1 MADVVRTESTAVD
14 RDLDATRT
22 RLGGHL
28 DQLRNRMTPGQVLDD
43 VVRYFRGKEGAD
55 FGRSLLSN
63 VKENPL
69 PAAVTGVGLA
79 WLMATNGRAAVAQ
92 PASIAQSDVATTTSA
107 YEASAR
113 RQDEITA
120 ARARIRL
127 AEESV
132 GRREGESDDAY
143 KMRREDARGYA
154 VGVTRQPED
163 THESFAD
170 RIQGFL
176 SDGKQSVADSVRGAR
191 TSLSSAASSASSAIS
206 GYGSSAQDAVADTMG
221 RAGNTMSAGGQA
233 AAQAGS
239 RWAAALT
246 ESPVVMGV
254 LSLAAGAL
262 LGALLPQSE
271 TEESA
276 LAGVAG
282 KVRDTAAGLA
292 HDGMDKGG
300 DVAKSVLDAG
310 TASVHGHG
318 LAGEKSV
325 GTLVDAAISGDLASD
340 AKQVVADVLQAGD
353 DAIRKT
359 LPDAQ
364 IQSAS
369 RPA

>member
-1 MADVVRTESTAVD
+1 
-14 RDLDATRT
+14 
-22 RLGGHL
+22 
-28 DQLRNRMTPGQVLDD
+28 MTPGQVVDD
-43 VVRYFRGKEGAD
+43 IVRYFRGKEGTD
-55 FGRSLLSN
+55 FGRNLLSS

-79 WLMATNGRAAVAQ
+79 WLMAANGRTAVMQ
-92 PASIAQSDVATTTSA
+92 PTSIAKSDVSIEAGA
-107 YEASAR
+107 DEASAR
-113 RQDEITA
+113 RQDEIAA
-120 ARARIRL
+120 ARARMHL

-132 GRREGESDDAY
+132 GRREGEPDDAY
-143 KMRREDARGYA
+143 KMRREEARGYA
-154 VGVTRQPED
+154 IGVVRQPED

-170 RIQGFL
+170 RIRSL
-176 SDGKQSVADSVRGAR
+176 LADGKQSIADGLDGAKA
-191 TSLSSAASSASSAIS
+191 SFGSAASSASGAVS
-206 GYGSSAQDAVADTMG
+206 GYGSSAQSAVADT
-221 RAGNTMSAGGQA
+221 AGKAHDALSAGGQST
-233 AAQAGS
+233 AQAAS

-271 TEESA
+271 TEETA

-282 KVRDTAAGLA
+282 KVRDTATGLA
-292 HDGMDKGG
+292 HDGLDKGG
-300 DVAKSVLDAG
+300 AVAKSVLDAG

-318 LAGEKSV
+318 LAGERSV

-364 IQSAS
+364 NQSSS

>member
-1 MADVVRTESTAVD
+1 MADLVPTESTAVD
-14 RDLDATRT
+14 RDLDVTRT

-92 PASIAQSDVATTTSA
+92 PASVAQSDVATTTSA

-120 ARARIRL
+120 ARARLRL

-143 KMRREDARGYA
+143 NMRREDARGYA
-154 VGVTRQPED
+154 VGVARQPED
-163 THESFAD
+163 THESFAG
-170 RIQGFL
+170 RIQSFL
-176 SDGKQSVADSVRGAR
+176 ADGKQSIADGLDGAKVSFGSV
-191 TSLSSAASSASSAIS
+191 ASSASGGIS
-206 GYGSSAQDAVADTMG
+206 GYGSGAQNAVADTAG
-221 RAGNTMSAGGQA
+221 RARDAMSAGGQA

-246 ESPVVMGV
+246 ESPVVMGI

-271 TEESA
+271 TEETA

-282 KVRDTAAGLA
+282 KVRDTASGLA

-300 DVAKSVLDAG
+300 EVAKSVLDAG

-318 LAGEKSV
+318 LAGEKSL

-364 IQSAS
+364 NQSAS

>member
-1 MADVVRTESTAVD
+1 MADLVPTESTAVD
-14 RDLDATRT
+14 RDLDVTRT

-28 DQLRNRMTPGQVLDD
+28 DQLRDRMTPGQVLDD

-79 WLMATNGRAAVAQ
+79 WLMATNGRAAVMQ
-92 PASIAQSDVATTTSA
+92 PASVAQSDVATTTSA

-120 ARARIRL
+120 ARTRIRL

-132 GRREGESDDAY
+132 ARRDGESDDAY

-154 VGVTRQPED
+154 VGVARQPED

-170 RIQGFL
+170 RIHSFL
-176 SDGKQSVADSVRGAR
+176 ADGKQSVADGLDGAKASFGSV
-191 TSLSSAASSASSAIS
+191 ASSASGAIS
-206 GYGSSAQDAVADTMG
+206 GYGSSAQDAVVDTAG
-221 RAGNTMSAGGQA
+221 RARDAMSAGGQA
-233 AAQAGS
+233 AARAGS

-246 ESPVVMGV
+246 ESPVVMGI

-271 TEESA
+271 TEETA

-292 HDGMDKGG
+292 HEGMDKGG
-300 DVAKSVLDAG
+300 EVAKSVLDAG
-310 TASVHGHG
+310 TASVHGHS

-364 IQSAS
+364 NQSLS